1 MISIRNDNDE
11 VLYKVEYSNGNRQ
24 EYNETELEAKLCTS
38 KQDTDEPLDDA
49 KVAATMSPRV
59 TKKPRVDYEKESN
72 RNNDNKEEESD
83 DDDEVVPSSRPR
95 KTSMARRKILDD
107 DSSDDENVD
116 MQVDDASPQKQE
128 PPPTK
133 KVTAKT
139 SSTAP
144 PAANAWGSLMMDRGQ
159 SAKKPKKQSSDRKPA
174 ALKDDTSMEV
184 DETSSAK
191 KQSKRKSVA
200 LKDDTKVDETSAR
213 NEQPSPAKKPKT
225 NGWGS
230 LVVDRGQSATKKPKK
245 GSTKDMTSTTASGAK
260 RIVKPAY
267 CKGDDLPVITEPAKM
282 FDDMVFS
289 SLTENGTNAAVLLPL
304 LKKVQSS
311 PIRVA
316 TMCSG
321 TESPVLALDMLSKS
335 IQDFYHAHQEVFE
348 GVKVKDGEQLVQI
361 EHVFSAEIEP
371 WKQSY
376 IERNFHPPLLFRDIR
391 ELGNEQAYT
400 AYGALVD
407 VPSQPGC
414 VDLLV
419 AGTSCVDYSNL
430 NNEKVRGVSIRC
442 YPVYNGLS

>member
-1 MISIRNDNDE
+1 VISIRNDNDE
-11 VLYKVEYSNGNRQ
+11 VLYKVEYSNGNRE
-24 EYNETELEAKLCTS
+24 EYNESELEAKLYTS
-38 KQDTDEPLDDA
+38 EVDSDEPLDDA
-49 KVAATMSPRV
+49 KVATTMSSRV
-59 TKKPRVDYEKESN
+59 TKKPRVDHEKKSN
-72 RNNDNKEEESD
+72 RNSDNKEEESD
-83 DDDEVVPSSRPR
+83 DDDDEVVSSSRRR

-107 DSSDDENVD
+107 DSSDDETVD

-128 PPPTK
+128 PPSAK
-133 KVTAKT
+133 KLTAKT
-139 SSTAP
+139 SSTAL

-174 ALKDDTSMEV
+174 AALKDDTSMEV

-191 KQSKRKSVA
+191 KQSKRKSAA
-200 LKDDTKVDETSAR
+200 LKDDTKVDESSAE
-213 NEQPSPAKKPKT
+213 NEKPPPAKKPKT

-245 GSTKDMTSTTASGAK
+245 GSTNGTTSTTTSGVK
-260 RIVKPAY
+260 RVVKPAY

-282 FDDMVFS
+282 FDDMIFS
-289 SLTENGTNAAVLLPL
+289 SLTENGTNAAILFPL
-304 LKKVQSS
+304 IKKLQSS
-311 PIRVA
+311 PLRVA

-335 IQDFYHAHQEVFE
+335 IQDFYHAHQEEFQ
-348 GVKVKDGEQLVQI
+348 GIQVKDGEQLVQI

-376 IERNFHPPLLFRDIR
+376 IERNFHPPILFRDIR

-430 NNEKVRGVSIRC
+430 NNEKVCGV
-442 YPVYNGLS
+442 